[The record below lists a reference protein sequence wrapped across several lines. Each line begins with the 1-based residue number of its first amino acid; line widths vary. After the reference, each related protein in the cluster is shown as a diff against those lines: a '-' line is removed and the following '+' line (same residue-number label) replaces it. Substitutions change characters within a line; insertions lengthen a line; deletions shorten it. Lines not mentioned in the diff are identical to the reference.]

1 MANIKDLPGS
11 SSNFRA
17 TLGPGSFSK
26 KLNRATVAG
35 NLSNLRDNKESIVK
49 AIKQHETAI
58 RRGSFNRLRQ
68 ISAMKSIRQAEGSN
82 LTKNDTKKIRQILKH
97 LGGASETNI
106 KDSKSKINMEK
117 DLDKDS
123 SFSEERWAKRKA
135 EMSARMARYTKSRTG
150 GEAELK
156 FVNQPESHDRD
167 DKSSVSGRLITRRFQ
182 AKEQK
187 FKKRLPSHLVHWD
200 EERKKRFEVSSL
212 ENNSNKKSSENSDD
226 KKNTNSNFFQN
237 L

>member
-1 MANIKDLPGS
+1 MANVKDLPGS

-35 NLSNLRDNKESIVK
+35 NLSNLRDNRESIIK

-68 ISAMKSIRQAEGSN
+68 INAMKSIKQAEGSN
-82 LTKNDTKKIRQILKH
+82 LTKNDAKKIRQILKH
-97 LGGASETNI
+97 LGSGEKNI
-106 KDSKSKINMEK
+106 KSTESKINIEK
-117 DLDKDS
+117 DLDKDA
-123 SFSEERWAKRKA
+123 SFAEERWARRKA
-135 EMSARMARYTKSRTG
+135 EMSAKMTRYTKSRTG

-156 FVNQPESHDRD
+156 FVNHPEVSDRD

-212 ENNSNKKSSENSDD
+212 EKTSNQKDPENNENKNNTD
-226 KKNTNSNFFQN
+226 KNFFQN